1 MARYTKALHDVKAIL
16 FQAGLR
22 PSYWGQRRERL
33 REMMWEE
40 KWEDL
45 DHNSVN
51 NLDSMANETWSLG
64 YWQ

>member
-16 FQAGLR
+16 SSWTKAIILG
-22 PSYWGQRRERL
+22 PEKGEL
-33 REMMWEE
+33 REMIWEE

-51 NLDSMANETWSLG
+51 NLDSMANETWKAG